1 MPSTAVFA
9 TLADETHMNPG
20 SAFSSCSLVNPAAWP
35 KPVLTGPGQSTV
47 AVTPVPL
54 SSSEM
59 LRV

>member
-1 MPSTAVFA
+1 
-9 TLADETHMNPG
+9 MNPG
-20 SAFSSCSLVNPAAWP
+20 SAFSSCSLVNPAASP